1 MVLRVLRVI
10 LRAVLRDITSVLRV
24 TTRYY
29 EWYYKVLRGT
39 ASCTTSDYEVLRE
52 VSGTTSGF
60 LEALSWKI
68 LQNSLETNCDRVL
81 PLVKLQPYAANFT
94 KKLLHRRCFPMI
106 FKQLWTLT
114 HCWTPFKNWTL
125 NSEAYSEPC
134 QTSKVEIFAKI
145 VNGFCQLTI
154 FSKRSIL
161 DVWQGS
167 EYASGM
173 SLRVTTGYE
182 KAENIVNLLN

>member
-60 LEALSWKI
+60 LEAFSQRSSFEKI
-68 LQNSLETNCDRVL
+68 IM
-81 PLVKLQPYAANFT
+81 KNFT
-94 KKLLHRRCFPMI
+94 KLI
-106 FKQLWTLT
+106 GNQL
-114 HCWTPFKNWTL
+114 
-125 NSEAYSEPC
+125 
-134 QTSKVEIFAKI
+134 
-145 VNGFCQLTI
+145 
-154 FSKRSIL
+154 
-161 DVWQGS
+161 
-167 EYASGM
+167 
-173 SLRVTTGYE
+173 
-182 KAENIVNLLN
+182 